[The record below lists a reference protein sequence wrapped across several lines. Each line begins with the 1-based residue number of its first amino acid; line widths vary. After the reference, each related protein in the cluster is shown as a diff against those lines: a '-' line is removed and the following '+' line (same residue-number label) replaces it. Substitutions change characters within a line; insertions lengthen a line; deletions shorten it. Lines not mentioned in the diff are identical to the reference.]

1 LEDETMKKGRR
12 NHGASFKAKVALEAV
27 RGEKS
32 LAEIASQ
39 YQVHPGQVRKWR
51 KQLLEELPEIFTDKR
66 RRARESEQHEA
77 RLYEE
82 IGRLK
87 VELDWLQKKLES

>member
-1 LEDETMKKGRR
+1 MKKGRR
-12 NHGASFKAKVALEAV
+12 NHSASFKAKVALEAV

-39 YQVHPGQVRKWR
+39 YEVHPNQVSKWR
-51 KQLLEELPEIFTDKR
+51 KQLMEEIPGIFKDKR
-66 RRARESEQHEA
+66 RRKQEQEQHEA
-77 RLYEE
+77 SLYEE

-87 VELDWLQKKLES
+87 VELDWLQKKLDS

>member
-1 LEDETMKKGRR
+1 MKKGHR
-12 NHGASFKAKVALEAV
+12 NHSASFKARVALEAV

-39 YQVHPGQVRKWR
+39 YEVHPNQVSKWR
-51 KQLLEELPEIFTDKR
+51 KQLMEELPGIFKDKR
-66 RRARESEQHEA
+66 RCKKELEQHEA
-77 RLYEE
+77 ALYEE

-87 VELDWLQKKLES
+87 VELDWLQKKLDS

>member
-1 LEDETMKKGRR
+1 MKKGRR
-12 NHGASFKAKVALEAV
+12 NHSASFKAKVALEAV

-39 YQVHPGQVRKWR
+39 YEVHPNQVSKWR
-51 KQLLEELPEIFTDKR
+51 KQLIEELPGMFADKKR
-66 RRARESEQHEA
+66 RAGESEEQKA

-87 VELDWLQKKLES
+87 VELDWLQKKLDS